1 MASEM
6 TVAEIAVRFMAGLM
20 SNPKPD
26 DWIFAKMNPT
36 ETAITSAEF
45 FHAEL
50 VKRGH
55 IKAGVPVLD
64 GSTAPCVEQFT
75 LPWRG
80 MPEWAQ
86 WAAMDENRGWAIF
99 EGKPVAGESAWIPG
113 DDDRWIQV
121 FGMKRFPGDWR
132 DSLQRRPASRTIK
145 FRFTA

>member
-1 MASEM
+1 MAEM
-6 TVAEIAVRFMAGLM
+6 TVAEIVLRLAVASVHKGKDGQIFIG
-20 SNPKPD
+20 NPDQLIPH
-26 DWIFAKMNPT
+26 
-36 ETAITSAEF
+36 AELI
-45 FHAEL
+45 HAEL